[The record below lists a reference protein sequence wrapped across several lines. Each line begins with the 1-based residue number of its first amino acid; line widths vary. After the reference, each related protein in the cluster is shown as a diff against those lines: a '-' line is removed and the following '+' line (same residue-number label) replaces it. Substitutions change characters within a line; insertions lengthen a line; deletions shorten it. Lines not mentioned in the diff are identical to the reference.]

1 MQSLDIN
8 DAYLN
13 DEDDEVDDIDNYDDD
28 NRDDK
33 HDDTCQRD
41 LVLVQQEE
49 QLSLWLQVVWNQ
61 VVWNQVVWS
70 WVQVVWSWVQVV
82 WSWVQVGGYL
92 QGAPLL
98 QVVCNV
104 IFVNIKILAC
114 HHFFILHFHLNVETI
129 GFLFTGAGGDL

>member
-8 DAYLN
+8 DEYLN

-61 VVWNQVVWS
+61 VVW
-70 WVQVVWSWVQVV
+70 SWVQVV

-92 QGAPLL
+92 QGALLL